1 MEFLHICLRIARSL
15 GLAPWVLPAT
25 AWLWLSCAAG
35 VQAAPVALTLSPGQD
50 RLSIA
55 DKVELLED
63 PSRQLRVDQ
72 VLATAR
78 AWRPATTPVLN
89 LAHSPS
95 AWWLHLRL
103 IGAADGEVTRVLEL
117 DNPRLDDIQ
126 VHVLHPGGAAA
137 HYRTG
142 DQRPFTDRPIAY
154 HGFAFPLTVPAGEAV
169 DVLVRLDSRDG
180 FLGLLPIKL
189 WSEQAFQQGMQ
200 AHTLL
205 CGLYYGA
212 LLILLLYHLC
222 LLGSTRQAAFAWY
235 VSYLFCLVAT
245 RFAFEGHAAQYLQ
258 GLPLLWINQG
268 LLINY
273 SLSVVLF
280 GAMLIANV
288 KPALAQRPWLLRL
301 CWTMVG
307 LNALPVPL
315 ALAGSYSGTLKL
327 AMPATMASIVFAM
340 GLSIWAWRQGL
351 RHTRFFLLGAACMLV
366 GLMAERMRLEA
377 TLPDHPLL
385 AYGVAIGSVL
395 EALCIAIALAES
407 MNQMK
412 ADKLLAERQAREAE
426 ARLNNELGQL
436 VQART
441 RELEAANQRL
451 TTLSITD
458 ELTGAFNRRH
468 FQDQLAYR
476 LAHARREGGAI
487 GLCLFDL
494 DHFKGYNDH
503 YGHPAGDEVLRRVS
517 ATVQA
522 GLKRSTDRLFR
533 VGGEEF
539 ALLLSG
545 PDRPQLLSFLNEV
558 RHSIEALGIPH
569 AQHRAGVV
577 TASFGLAWC
586 DHAATAETDE
596 EALYRCA
603 DELLYRA
610 KARGRNRIDS
620 AEVPSAFAE
629 HLAG

>member
-1 MEFLHICLRIARSL
+1 MLTAAACLWL
-15 GLAPWVLPAT
+15 GGTAT
-25 AWLWLSCAAG
+25 A
-35 VQAAPVALTLSPGQD
+35 QAAPIVLTPGQD
-50 RLSIA
+50 RLAIA
-55 DKVELLED
+55 GQAELLED
-63 PSRQLRVDQ
+63 PSHQLRADQ
-72 VLATAR
+72 VLAPSQ
-78 AWRPATTPVLN
+78 AWRPVATPVLN

-103 IGAADGEVTRVLEL
+103 VGAAGAATTRVLEL
-117 DNPRLDDIQ
+117 DNPRLDDIE
-126 VHVLHPGGAAA
+126 VHVLHAGGAAS
-137 HYRTG
+137 HYRAG
-142 DQRPFTDRPIAY
+142 DQRPFADRPIAY
-154 HGFAFPLTVPAGEAV
+154 HGFAFPLAVSAGETV

-189 WSEQAFQQGMQ
+189 WSEQAFQQAMQ
-200 AHTLL
+200 RHTLL

-222 LLGSTRQAAFAWY
+222 LLGSTRHAAFGWY
-235 VSYLFCLVAT
+235 VGYLFCLVAT

-258 GLPLLWINQG
+258 GLPPLWINQG
-268 LLINY
+268 LLVNY
-273 SLSVVLF
+273 SMSVVLF

-288 KPALAQRPWLLRL
+288 KPALARRPWLLRL
-301 CWTMVG
+301 CWAVVG
-307 LNALPVPL
+307 LNALPVPM
-315 ALAGSYSGTLKL
+315 ALVGSYSGTLKL
-327 AMPATMASIVFAM
+327 AMPATMASILFAM

-395 EALCIAIALAES
+395 EALCIAIALAEG
-407 MNQMK
+407 MNRMK
-412 ADKLLAERQAREAE
+412 ADKLLAERQALEAE
-426 ARLNNELGQL
+426 TRLNNELGQL
-436 VQART
+436 VRART

-476 LAHARREGGAI
+476 LAHVRREGGAI

-522 GLKRSTDRLFR
+522 CLKRSTDRLFR

-545 PDRPQLLSFLNEV
+545 PDRSHLLGFLDEV
-558 RHSIEALGIPH
+558 RRSIEALGIPH
-569 AQHRAGVV
+569 AQHGAGVV

-610 KARGRNRIDS
+610 KARGRNRVDS
-620 AEVPSAFAE
+620 AEVPGA
-629 HLAG
+629 LAQHQAG